1 MFFGKK
7 SSQKGMVK
15 HWKRLLM
22 EVSLGITEPG
32 GVQGT
37 CRCGTKGH
45 GLVGNIHGRWTVGL
59 DDLTG
64 LFQP

>member
-1 MFFGKK
+1 MHEQEKLL
-7 SSQKGMVK
+7 QKHGQALEK
-15 HWKRLLM
+15 AAQGGG
-22 EVSLGITEPG
+22 GITIPASTQE
-32 GVQGT
+32 T

-45 GLVGNIHGRWTVGL
+45 GLVGNISGRWTVGL